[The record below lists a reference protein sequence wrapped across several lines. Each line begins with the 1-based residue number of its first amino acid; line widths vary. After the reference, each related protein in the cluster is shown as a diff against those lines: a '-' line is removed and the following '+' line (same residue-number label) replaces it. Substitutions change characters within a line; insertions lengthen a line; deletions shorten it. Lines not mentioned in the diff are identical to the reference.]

1 MKSETA
7 YSYNANLKN
16 IIVIQMKK
24 NNKNSFQNDSSDMK
38 RVVDLRVN
46 FTYCL

>member
-1 MKSETA
+1 MKNETA
-7 YSYNANLKN
+7 YSHNANLKN
-16 IIVIQMKK
+16 IVFMQRKK

-38 RVVDLRVN
+38 SLVDLRVN

>member
-7 YSYNANLKN
+7 YSYNDNLKN
-16 IIVIQMKK
+16 IIVMQRKK